1 MRCVAAQKNKV
12 SKFERKACNKARCP
26 IISPGR
32 LNPELLKD
40 LRVKQWE
47 NNHFLE
53 CMNVTIKSTHA
64 VKSHLR

>member
-1 MRCVAAQKNKV
+1 M
-12 SKFERKACNKARCP
+12 
-26 IISPGR
+26 IISPGG

-40 LRVKQWE
+40 LRVQQRE